1 MIDRM
6 LSPLPILPCG
16 CKHYGTEMR
25 AAADVHT

>member
-6 LSPLPILPCG
+6 LSPLPISPCE
-16 CKHYGTEMR
+16 CEHYGTETR